1 MKTVSV
7 RAANLRMGD
16 VLNGQRIKAVH
27 KHPYRFRGVS
37 QHPHKLATTGVL
49 VIAPNSNGY
58 KLDTFNFRGDEL
70 VVVKRPITNMK
81 YRNKVKVKKS
91 KQQIIDNTTTVMPT
105 V

>member
-37 QHPHKLATTGVL
+37 QNPHKLAYTGVL
-49 VIAPNSNGY
+49 VVTPNSNGY

-81 YRNKVKVKKS
+81 YRKRVKKS
-91 KQQIIDNTTTVMPT
+91 KKQTIDSNTII
-105 V
+105 